1 MSTRDFIEKD
11 YYAALGVPK
20 DAGAAAIK
28 KAYRKLATE
37 LHPDKN
43 PGNSEAEARFKEVS
57 EAYDVLSDAKRRG
70 EYDEARRL
78 FGAGGRAGVSP
89 AASPAGAAARRSTSA
104 TCSVAPAARAAAR
117 RAGASATCSAAC
129 SAGPAGTARSRSQA
143 ASGPA
148 RGQDVET
155 EATLSFEE
163 AVLGVTVP
171 LRMQSPGTCP
181 TCKGSGAKP
190 GTSPHTCPVCQGAG
204 VTSRSQGAFAFS
216 EPCRNCRGTGSVVDD
231 PCPTCA
237 GNGVT
242 TQTRTITVR
251 IPAGVKDGQRI
262 RLAGK
267 GAPGRRGGPAGDLFV
282 VVHVSE
288 HTLFGRKGDDLTLTV
303 PITFAEASLGTT
315 LTVPTLDGSV
325 SLKVP
330 AGTASGRTLRVRG
343 HGVPG
348 KGTRGDLL
356 VTLDVAVPVRL
367 TPASARSS
375 RPWPRRWTRIRGRR
389 SPRRCRREAS
399 DEQPRPGRTPSGP
412 WPRMLRSS

>member
-11 YYAALGVPK
+11 YYGALGVPQNA
-20 DAGAAAIK
+20 DAAEIK
-28 KAYRKLATE
+28 KAYRKLARD

-43 PGNSEAEARFKEVS
+43 PGNTEAETRFKEVS
-57 EAYDVLSDAKRRG
+57 EAYDVLSDPQRRG

-78 FGAGGRAGVSP
+78 FGAGGAGARAGFP
-89 AASPAGAAARRSTSA
+89 GGFPGPGGQTFDLGDLFGPGGTAAGA
-104 TCSVAPAARAAAR
+104 PGG
-117 RAGASATCSAAC
+117 AGGLGDLLGGLFGGQT
-129 SAGPAGTARSRSQA
+129 GTARARSRA

-181 TCKGSGAKP
+181 TCMGSGARP

-216 EPCRNCRGTGSVVDD
+216 EPCRNCRGTGQVVDD

-267 GAPGRRGGPAGDLFV
+267 GAPGRRGGAAGDLFV
-282 VVHVSE
+282 VVHVSDHE
-288 HTLFGRKGDDLTLTV
+288 LFGRKGDDLTLTV

-315 LTVPTLDGSV
+315 LTVPTLDGPV
-325 SLKVP
+325 SLRVP
-330 AGTASGRTLRVRG
+330 PGTASGRTLRVRG
-343 HGVPG
+343 RGIAG
-348 KGTRGDLL
+348 KGRSGDLL
-356 VTLDVAVPVRL
+356 VTLEVAVPVKL
-367 TPASARSS
+367 TSAQR
-375 RPWPRRWTRIRGRR
+375 TVI
-389 SPRRCRREAS
+389 ETLAEEMAE
-399 DEQPRPGRTPSGP
+399 DPRPQITAAVRAGGDR
-412 WPRMLRSS
+412 

>member
-11 YYAALGVPK
+11 YYAALGVSQGA
-20 DAGAAAIK
+20 DAAEIK
-28 KAYRKLATE
+28 KAYRKLARD

-43 PGNSEAEARFKEVS
+43 PGNTQAEARFKEVS
-57 EAYDVLSDAKRRG
+57 EAYDVLSDPKRRA
-70 EYDEARRL
+70 EYDDARRL
-78 FGAGGRAGVSP
+78 FGSGGAGARAGFPGGFPGGGGGGQPFDLGDLFGGAGGAGTRGGGGGLGDLFGNLFGG
-89 AASPAGAAARRSTSA
+89 GAPGS
-104 TCSVAPAARAAAR
+104 ARA
-117 RAGASATCSAAC
+117 
-129 SAGPAGTARSRSQA
+129 RSQA

-181 TCKGSGAKP
+181 TCAGSGARP
-190 GTSPHTCPVCQGAG
+190 GTAPHTCEVCGGAG

-216 EPCRNCRGTGSVVDD
+216 EPCRNCRGTGQVVDD
-231 PCPTCA
+231 PCPTCQ
-237 GNGVT
+237 GDGVT

-288 HTLFGRKGDDLTLTV
+288 HELFGRKGDDVTITV
-303 PITFAEASLGTT
+303 PVTFPEAVLGTT
-315 LTVPTLDGSV
+315 LTVPTLDGNV
-325 SLKVP
+325 TLKVP

-343 HGVPG
+343 RGVPG
-348 KGTRGDLL
+348 RGRTGDLL
-356 VTLDVAVPVRL
+356 VTVEVAVPQRL
-367 TPASARSS
+367 SA
-375 RPWPRRWTRIRGRR
+375 
-389 SPRRCRREAS
+389 EAERAVKTL
-399 DEQPRPGRTPSGP
+399 DAELGDPRPQITAATQRNADRGSTR
-412 WPRMLRSS
+412 

>member
-1 MSTRDFIEKD
+1 MSTKDFIEKD

-20 DAGAAAIK
+20 DADTAAIK
-28 KAYRKLATE
+28 KAYRKLARD

-43 PGNSEAEARFKEVS
+43 PGNADAEARFKEVS
-57 EAYDVLSDAKRRG
+57 EAYDVLSDPKRRG

-78 FGAGGRAGVSP
+78 FGAGGPRVGFP
-89 AASPAGAAARRSTSA
+89 GPGGGFPGGGQPFDLGDLFGTAGAGTRGAGAGGA
-104 TCSVAPAARAAAR
+104 GGLGDLLGGLFGGGAGGGARA
-117 RAGASATCSAAC
+117 
-129 SAGPAGTARSRSQA
+129 RSQA

-181 TCKGSGAKP
+181 TCAGSGARP
-190 GTSPHTCPVCQGAG
+190 GTSPHTCPVCGGAG

-216 EPCRNCRGTGSVVDD
+216 EPCRNCRGTGQVIDD

-237 GNGVT
+237 GSGIT

-262 RLAGK
+262 RIPGK

-282 VVHVSE
+282 VVHVTD
-288 HTLFGRKGDDLTLTV
+288 HPLFGRKGDDLTLTV
-303 PITFAEASLGTT
+303 PITFAEAALGTT
-315 LTVPTLDGSV
+315 LTVPTLNGSV

-330 AGTASGRTLRVRG
+330 AGTAGGRTLRVRG
-343 HGVPG
+343 RGVPG
-348 KGTRGDLL
+348 KGRSGDLL
-356 VTLDVAVPVRL
+356 VTVDVAVPAKL
-367 TPASARSS
+367 TPGQRKLVEQLA
-375 RPWPRRWTRIRGRR
+375 
-389 SPRRCRREAS
+389 EEM
-399 DEQPRPGRTPSGP
+399 DEDPRPQISAAVQGGGAR
-412 WPRMLRSS
+412 

>member
-1 MSTRDFIEKD
+1 MSSTRDFIEKD
-11 YYAALGVPK
+11 YYAALGVAK
-20 DAGAAAIK
+20 DADAAAIK
-28 KAYRKLATE
+28 KAYRQLARE

-43 PGNSEAEARFKEVS
+43 PGNTQAETRFKEVS
-57 EAYDVLSDAKRRG
+57 EAYDVLSDPKRRA

-78 FGAGGRAGVSP
+78 FGSGGFRPGAGSPGSPGGFPGGFPGGAPGGQPFDLGDLFGGAGASGAGRAGGLGDLFGGLFTG
-89 AASPAGAAARRSTSA
+89 GAPGGAPGSAR
-104 TCSVAPAARAAAR
+104 
-117 RAGASATCSAAC
+117 G
-129 SAGPAGTARSRSQA
+129 RSQA

-155 EATLSFEE
+155 EATLAFDE

-181 TCKGSGAKP
+181 TCHGNGARP

-204 VTSRSQGAFAFS
+204 VTSSSQGAFAFS
-216 EPCRNCRGTGSVVDD
+216 EPCRNCRGTGQVVDD
-231 PCPTCA
+231 PCPTCS
-237 GNGVT
+237 GSGVT

-262 RLAGK
+262 RLVGK

-288 HTLFGRKGDDLTLTV
+288 HDLFGRKDDDLTLTV

-315 LTVPTLDGSV
+315 ITVPTLDGTV

-330 AGTASGRTLRVRG
+330 AGTSSGRTLRVRG
-343 HGVPG
+343 RGIKG
-348 KGTRGDLL
+348 KGRSGDLL
-356 VTLDVAVPVRL
+356 VTLEVAVPVKL
-367 TPASARSS
+367 TPGQRKLV
-375 RPWPRRWTRIRGRR
+375 
-389 SPRRCRREAS
+389 
-399 DEQPRPGRTPSGP
+399 EQLAAQLPDRPRPALTEVVRKGGAR
-412 WPRMLRSS
+412 

>member
-20 DAGAAAIK
+20 DADAAVIK

-43 PGNSEAEARFKEVS
+43 PNNAEAEARFKEVS
-57 EAYDVLSDAKRRG
+57 EAYDVLSDTKRRG

-78 FGAGGRAGVSP
+78 FGGGRPGGYSGGFPNGAGGGQPFDLGDLFGAAGGPGGPGAAGRAGGLGDLLGGLFG
-89 AASPAGAAARRSTSA
+89 GAA
-104 TCSVAPAARAAAR
+104 
-117 RAGASATCSAAC
+117 
-129 SAGPAGTARSRSQA
+129 GTPRGRSQA

-155 EATLSFEE
+155 EATLSFDE

-181 TCKGSGAKP
+181 TCAGSGAKP
-190 GTSPHTCPVCQGAG
+190 GTSPHACPVCQGAG

-216 EPCRNCRGTGSVVDD
+216 EPCRNCRGSGQVVDD
-231 PCPTCA
+231 PCSTCSGA
-237 GNGVT
+237 GIT

-262 RLAGK
+262 RRAGK

-282 VVHVSE
+282 VVHVSA
-288 HTLFGRKGDDLTLTV
+288 HSLFGRNGDDLTMSV
-303 PITFAEASLGTT
+303 PITFPEAALGTT
-315 LTVPTLDGSV
+315 LTVPTLDGNV

-343 HGVPG
+343 RGVKG
-348 KGTRGDLL
+348 KGRAGDLL
-356 VTLDVAVPVRL
+356 VTLEVAVPGRL
-367 TPASARSS
+367 TPAQRKA
-375 RPWPRRWTRIRGRR
+375 I
-389 SPRRCRREAS
+389 EALAEEM
-399 DEQPRPGRTPSGP
+399 DEDPRPQITAAVQAGAGR
-412 WPRMLRSS
+412 

>member
-11 YYAALGVPK
+11 YYAALGVAQ
-20 DAGAAAIK
+20 DADAAAVK
-28 KAYRKLATE
+28 KAYRQLARD

-43 PGNSEAEARFKEVS
+43 PGNAEAEARFKEVS
-57 EAYDVLSDAKRRG
+57 EAYDVLSDPKRRA

-78 FGAGGRAGVSP
+78 FGSGGAGARAGFPGGAGGGQAFDLGDLFGTATGGRAGGG
-89 AASPAGAAARRSTSA
+89 AGGLGDLFGGLFGGGGAGAGS
-104 TCSVAPAARAAAR
+104 ARA
-117 RAGASATCSAAC
+117 
-129 SAGPAGTARSRSQA
+129 RSQA

-181 TCKGSGAKP
+181 TCHGSGARP

-216 EPCRNCRGTGSVVDD
+216 EPCRNCRGTGQVVDD

-242 TQTRTITVR
+242 NQTRTITVR

-288 HTLFGRKGDDLTLTV
+288 HELFGRKGNDLTLTV
-303 PITFAEASLGTT
+303 PITFAEAALGAT
-315 LTVPTLDGSV
+315 LTVPTLDGNV
-325 SLKVP
+325 TLKVP
-330 AGTASGRTLRVRG
+330 AGTASGQTLRVRG
-343 HGVPG
+343 RGIPG
-348 KGTRGDLL
+348 KGRAGDLL
-356 VTLDVAVPVRL
+356 VTVEVAVPKRL
-367 TPASARSS
+367 TPAAEDAVKVL
-375 RPWPRRWTRIRGRR
+375 
-389 SPRRCRREAS
+389 EAELG
-399 DEQPRPGRTPSGP
+399 DPRPRITAAVQQGGAR
-412 WPRMLRSS
+412 

>member
-11 YYAALGVPK
+11 YYGALGVSQNA
-20 DAGAAAIK
+20 DAAEIK
-28 KAYRKLATE
+28 KAYRQLARD

-43 PGNSEAEARFKEVS
+43 PGNADAEARFKDVS
-57 EAYDVLSDAKRRG
+57 EAYDVLSDPKRRG

-78 FGAGGRAGVSP
+78 FGAGGAGARAGFPGGSP
-89 AASPAGAAARRSTSA
+89 GAGQPFDLGDIFGGGAG
-104 TCSVAPAARAAAR
+104 
-117 RAGASATCSAAC
+117 RAGAG
-129 SAGPAGTARSRSQA
+129 AGAGGLGDLFGNLFGGGGTTPGSTRARQQA

-155 EATLSFEE
+155 EATLSFDE

-181 TCKGSGAKP
+181 TCAGSGAKP
-190 GTSPHTCPVCQGAG
+190 GTSPHTCEVCGGAG

-216 EPCRNCRGTGSVVDD
+216 EPCRNCRGSGQVVDD

-282 VVHVSE
+282 VVHVSDHE
-288 HTLFGRKGDDLTLTV
+288 LFARKGDDLTLTV
-303 PITFAEASLGTT
+303 PITFPEAVLGTT
-315 LTVPTLDGSV
+315 LTVPTLDGV
-325 SLKVP
+325 VTLKVP
-330 AGTASGRTLRVRG
+330 AGTSSGRTLRVRG
-343 HGVPG
+343 RGVPG
-348 KGTRGDLL
+348 RGRSGDLL
-356 VTLDVAVPVRL
+356 VTVEVAVPQRL
-367 TPASARSS
+367 SA
-375 RPWPRRWTRIRGRR
+375 
-389 SPRRCRREAS
+389 EAERAVKTL
-399 DEQPRPGRTPSGP
+399 DAELGDPRPQITAATQARGSDR
-412 WPRMLRSS
+412 